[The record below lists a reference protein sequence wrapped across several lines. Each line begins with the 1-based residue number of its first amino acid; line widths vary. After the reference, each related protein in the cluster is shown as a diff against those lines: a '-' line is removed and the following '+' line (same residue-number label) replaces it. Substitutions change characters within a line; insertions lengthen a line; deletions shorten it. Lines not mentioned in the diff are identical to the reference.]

1 MTKLMEEN
9 NVEEDEKIVLS
20 VDVSYMNLS
29 WLTRHEDV
37 SGFLALVKI
46 LHETKNLAIFQTN
59 FVKSMLHEFEDS
71 QKYKIMLNLFL
82 PFLLYLIV
90 VTGMTV
96 WTMGQ
101 KTFDWNTEDLTWQI
115 QLYFWGI
122 GCIAVLTANQVN
134 KEILQFFE
142 TDTALKYFRDPR
154 NLLDISY
161 LAINSFS
168 FIFYHFSGMYHL
180 EN

>member
-1 MTKLMEEN
+1 MEEN
-9 NVEEDEKIVLS
+9 NVEDDEKIVLS

-29 WLTRHEDV
+29 WLNKHEDV

-46 LHETKNLAIFQTN
+46 LQETKNLAIFQTN

-71 QKYKIMLNLFL
+71 QKHKIMLNLFL

-96 WTMGQ
+96 CTMGQ
-101 KTFDWNTEDLTWQI
+101 TFDGTTDDLTWQI

-122 GCIAVLTANQVN
+122 GCIAVLTANQAN
-134 KEILQFFE
+134 KEIL
-142 TDTALKYFRDPR
+142 
-154 NLLDISY
+154 
-161 LAINSFS
+161 
-168 FIFYHFSGMYHL
+168 
-180 EN
+180 